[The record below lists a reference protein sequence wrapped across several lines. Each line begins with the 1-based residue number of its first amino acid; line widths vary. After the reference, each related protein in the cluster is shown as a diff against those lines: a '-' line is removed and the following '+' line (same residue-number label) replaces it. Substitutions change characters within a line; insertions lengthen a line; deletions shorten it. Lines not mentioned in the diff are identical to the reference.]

1 MNEKE
6 RVQVT
11 LPPALSM
18 RVAAVVA
25 DEALGY
31 RDVDDFLLEAV
42 RDGLERAERTRFHLG
57 REGLK

>member
-1 MNEKE
+1 
-6 RVQVT
+6 
-11 LPPALSM
+11 M

-57 REGLK
+57 REGPR